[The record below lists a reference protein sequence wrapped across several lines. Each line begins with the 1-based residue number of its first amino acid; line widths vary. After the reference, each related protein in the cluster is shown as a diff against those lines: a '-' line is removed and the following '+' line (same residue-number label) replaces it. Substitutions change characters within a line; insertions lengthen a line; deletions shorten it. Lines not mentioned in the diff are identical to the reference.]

1 MRRAERILALEPGA
15 LAANFHEIDLCDEAA
30 VDALFARVHFDS
42 VIHFAGLKAVGE
54 SVALPLLYYQNN
66 LVSTLVL
73 LRAMKKHGCT
83 SLIFSS
89 SATVYGLPKS
99 VPITEDFPIQPTNPC
114 AFGCV
119 LCCRAH
125 VLILLATSS
134 PTLLRAYVVVSYL
147 FYFFFFYV
155 CAHEFD
161 FRACGCLY
169 VSRVFTRS

>member
-1 MRRAERILALEPGA
+1 MPHRNFYSLPDPDAQARVLLTGGAGYIGTHTLVELLGTQQYEVHVLDNLCNSSAEPMRRAERIRALEPGA

-114 AFGCV
+114 AFECV
-119 LCCRAH
+119 
-125 VLILLATSS
+125 
-134 PTLLRAYVVVSYL
+134 
-147 FYFFFFYV
+147 
-155 CAHEFD
+155 
-161 FRACGCLY
+161 
-169 VSRVFTRS
+169 